1 MHYSVIVRPQ
11 RERFTL
17 PSIWNL
23 VHELRKKVKGNGHI
37 TGRMSLMLPVRIECS
52 CPLES
57 WLVQHR
63 LAELGA
69 DWEENF
75 GRRKRCTPWNM
86 REALYLVV
94 KFSVHPGHV
103 RRPCVNWV
111 TQEEFIAMQIP
122 SISGESVLLDYQDM
136 LPHPEAK

>member
-1 MHYSVIVRPQ
+1 MHYPAIVRPQ
-11 RERFTL
+11 RESFAL

-23 VHELRKKVKGNGHI
+23 VNELRKKAKGNGQI
-37 TGRMSLMLPVRIECS
+37 TGRMSLMLPVRIECN

-75 GRRKRCTPWNM
+75 ARRKRCTPWNM

-94 KFSVHPGHV
+94 KFSILPGHV
-103 RRPCVNWV
+103 RRPCVICV
-111 TQEEFIAMQIP
+111 TREEFDAMQIP
-122 SISGESVLLDYQDM
+122 SISGESVLLDYRDM
-136 LPHPEAK
+136 LMHPEPK